1 MKSIYYYHRF
11 LTFYACMPRVSV
23 ILLYNWQ
30 FQYWHFGKY
39 FISYIGTGV
48 VNLFALRD
56 IS

>member
-1 MKSIYYYHRF
+1 
-11 LTFYACMPRVSV
+11 MPRVSV